1 MNVMID
7 LASALEYL
15 HHTYSIPVVHCDL
28 KPSNVLLNEDMV
40 ACVTDFGAVKILTG
54 GENTAYTNDSSNIW
68 LYLQQTRLRNW
79 VKSCA
84 PNAVSQ
90 VVEANL
96 LKPGYQHFAEKL
108 EGITSIMR
116 VAIGCTEDSPRDKMN
131 AIDVLAAL
139 KKIKVQRLTY
149 CGAT

>member
-1 MNVMID
+1 MK
-7 LASALEYL
+7 
-15 HHTYSIPVVHCDL
+15 C
-28 KPSNVLLNEDMV
+28 
-40 ACVTDFGAVKILTG
+40 F
-54 GENTAYTNDSSNIW
+54 
-68 LYLQQTRLRNW
+68 QTRLRNW

-131 AIDVLAAL
+131 AIDVL
-139 KKIKVQRLTY
+139 QH
-149 CGAT
+149 